1 MNPLCNARTTR
12 DKADAAASIINRYLA
27 DHGPISING
36 TGDASAFAV
45 YRVGAGRGI
54 GRSWG
59 LKARFTDGYGEPE
72 ATAHTWLS
80 DVCIAAIC
88 AQLG

>member
-1 MNPLCNARTTR
+1 MDALCKARTTR
-12 DKADAAASIINRYLA
+12 EKADAAASIINRYLA

-36 TGDASAFAV
+36 TGDPSAFAV

-59 LKARFTDGYGEPE
+59 LRARFTDGYGVPE
-72 ATAHTWLS
+72 ANAHTWLS
-80 DVCIAAIC
+80 DNCIRILC
-88 AQLG
+88 AQVG